1 MIIMKPKMGRNWV
14 IFLLLVTS
22 GVVMASAAEVLVTQ
36 FSYNEFNE
44 ERDAG
49 SFKLL
54 GQASIDGGA
63 LQLTPDTSNDDY
75 VKINKSGRIFWPKS
89 FKLWDSNGD
98 EEDGNLASFVSFF
111 VINIYRQPSW
121 NAGEGFAF
129 VIAPNLT
136 IPEASYG
143 QWIGLTNAT
152 TDGDRTNQIVAVEFD
167 TEKQDFD
174 PDDNHIGLNINSVRS
189 YTTVSLTP
197 SGIEIS
203 PEEGTNYSV
212 WVQYDGQAKVM
223 EVYMG
228 KEGDPKPSSPLLRDT
243 IDLKHYVK
251 QESYFGFAA
260 STGYTAIQLNC
271 VLKWKL
277 DMEILPGDKGFMWW
291 LLSIPAVILILVVVG
306 GIVYLNYKKRRE
318 GGNREE
324 GNVLGDLRRLTGMP
338 REFRY
343 KDLKK
348 ATKNFDESTKL
359 GQGGFGV
366 VYKGVLQEDGD
377 DSTTEVAVKQF
388 SRDDIKGKGDFM
400 AELTIIHRLRHKHLV
415 RLVGWCYEKG
425 KLLLVYD
432 FMPNGSLDK
441 HLFGDHYDNTLNW
454 ERRYNIVTGV
464 GSALLYLHNEFD
476 QKVVHRDLKGSNI
489 MLDSAFNAR
498 LGDFGLARAL
508 DNDRSSYAE
517 LELGGFPG
525 TMGYVAPECFHTQ
538 KATVESDV
546 YAFGAVVLEVV
557 CGRSPGSEIS
567 YNQRLYSLVDW
578 VWMLHREGRIVEAVD
593 ERLGNNYVDDEA
605 RRLLLLGLACSH
617 PSASERPATLAIVQ
631 ILSGSVSAPMYL
643 HSSQPSHGPPWLASP
658 PPQPPASYFLA

>member
-1 MIIMKPKMGRNWV
+1 MGRNWV
-14 IFLLLVTS
+14 IFLLLVAS

-44 ERDAG
+44 ERDTG

-54 GQASIDGGA
+54 VQASIDGGA
-63 LQLTPDTSNDDY
+63 LQLTPDTANDDY
-75 VKINKSGRIFWPKS
+75 SLTNKSGRIFWPKP

-98 EEDGNLASFVSFF
+98 QEYGNLASFVSFF

-143 QWIGLTNAT
+143 QWLGLTNAT
-152 TDGDRTNQIVAVEFD
+152 TDGDRTNQIVAVD
-167 TEKQDFD
+167 
-174 PDDNHIGLNINSVRS
+174 
-189 YTTVSLTP
+189 
-197 SGIEIS
+197 
-203 PEEGTNYSV
+203 V

-260 STGYTAIQLNC
+260 STGYPAIELNC

-318 GGNREE
+318 GGNGKE

-454 ERRYNIVTGV
+454 ERRYNILTGV

-489 MLDSAFNAR
+489 MLDSTFNAR

-508 DNDRSSYAE
+508 DNGRSSYAE

-557 CGRSPGSEIS
+557 CGRSPGSEIP
-567 YNQRLYSLVDW
+567 YNQGLYSLIDW

-631 ILSGSVSAPMYL
+631 ILSGSVSAPHVPPFKPAFTWASMVSL
-643 HSSQPSHGPPWLASP
+643 TTPTTTTSILSSTASLSP
-658 PPQPPASYFLA
+658 